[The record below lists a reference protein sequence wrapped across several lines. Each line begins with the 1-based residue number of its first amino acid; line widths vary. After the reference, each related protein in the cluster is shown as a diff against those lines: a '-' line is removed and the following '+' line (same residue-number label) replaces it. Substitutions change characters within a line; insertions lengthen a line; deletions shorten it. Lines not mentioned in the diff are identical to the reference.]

1 MRVVVVGAGMVGH
14 RFADDLARLAPH
26 AEVDLVGAEP
36 HAPYNRVLLTELL
49 AGRVEPDALT
59 LPRPAAPVRVWAG
72 AEALHLDRER
82 RVVATAERTFGY
94 DHLVLATG
102 ARARRL
108 PVDGLGDPMPR
119 GAHVLRSLQDARAVE
134 VAALHARRTVVVGSG
149 PLGLEAACA
158 LAHRGVPVTLVSAS
172 ATVLARDLDPEAGE
186 VVGRSLRGLGLDVRE
201 AAVLEAVETV
211 DGRVAGVRLDSGTV
225 KADLLLL
232 ACGSEPETRL
242 ARAAGLAVD
251 GGVVVDADLA
261 TGDPRVSAIGDCART
276 PGGTSGLVGPGWQQA
291 AALARRLAGASP
303 APAAIVAGAAMRLK
317 AAGLDVVTEGVR
329 GSVAEPDDRVLAVHD
344 PRAGRHV
351 EVVVRGDELAGFTC
365 VGDGDLAAH
374 LSTQVGRPG
383 VLPPDPLQLLL
394 GTSGAA
400 PTASGS
406 PTTMPAA
413 TTVCRCN
420 GVTKG
425 DLVDAWED
433 GCTSVPALADRT
445 RATTGCGGCLRLV
458 QGVAQWLEQVD
469 PPASQPDPGAR
480 ERSVPAT

>member
-14 RFADDLARLAPH
+14 RFTEDLVRLVPR

-36 HAPYNRVLLTELL
+36 DAPYNRVLLTELL
-49 AGRVEPDALT
+49 AGRVEAASLT
-59 LPRPAAPVRVWAG
+59 LPRPADGVRVWRG
-72 AEALHLDRER
+72 AEALHVDREH
-82 RVVATAERTFGY
+82 RVVATAERTFAY

-108 PVDGLGDPMPR
+108 PVDGLGDAMPR
-119 GAHVLRSLQDARAVE
+119 GAHVLRTLDDARDVE
-134 VAALHARRTVVVGSG
+134 VAARGAQRAVVVGSG

-172 ATVLARDLDPEAGE
+172 PTVLARDLDPVAGE
-186 VVGRSLRGLGLDVRE
+186 VVGRSLRGLGLDVR
-201 AAVLEAVETV
+201 ASAVLQAVETV

-225 KADLLLL
+225 EADLLVL

-251 GGVVVDADLA
+251 RGVVVGADLA
-261 TGDPRVSAIGDCART
+261 TDDPRVSAIGDCART
-276 PGGTSGLVGPGWQQA
+276 PDGTSGLVGPGWQQA
-291 AALARRLAGASP
+291 AALARRLAGAVA
-303 APAAIVAGAAMRLK
+303 APAASVAGAAMRLK
-317 AAGLDVVTEGVR
+317 AVGLDVVTEGVR
-329 GSVAEPDDRVLAVHD
+329 GSGAAADDRVLAVHD

-351 EVVVRGDELAGFTC
+351 ELVVRRDELAGFTC

-394 GTSGAA
+394 GTSGGA
-400 PTASGS
+400 PTTSGS

-425 DLVDAWED
+425 DLVAAWED

-445 RATTGCGGCLRLV
+445 RATTGCGGCRVLV

-469 PPASQPDPGAR
+469 PPASQPVAASR